1 MEITDI
7 AAFLAYYQ
15 NVRARTRRLLPLLP
29 PDQLEWTYQPGKFT
43 LGDQVRHI
51 AAIERYLYV
60 ETLLGRPS
68 RYAGCGPEL
77 ARGYEATVA
86 FFDRCHAETLEL
98 LAAGPPAR
106 LQQKCYP
113 LGGPAITGWKWLR
126 LLPEH
131 EIHHRG
137 QLYVYLGLL
146 GVTTP
151 PIFGLT
157 SEAVIGHARLEAP
170 PATRPLP

>member
-1 MEITDI
+1 MPIPDLSS
-7 AAFLAYYQ
+7 FLAYYQ

-29 PDQLEWTYQPGKFT
+29 PEQLEWTYQPGKFT

-60 ETLLGRPS
+60 ETVFDRPS
-68 RYAGCGPEL
+68 QYAGCGAGL
-77 ARGYEATVA
+77 ATGYEATVA
-86 FFDRCHAETLEL
+86 FFDRCHAETL
-98 LAAGPPAR
+98 AALRTVSPER

-113 LGGPAITGWKWLR
+113 LGGPGLTVWKWLR

-137 QLYVYLGLL
+137 QLYLYLGML
-146 GVTTP
+146 GIETP

-157 SEAVIGHARLEAP
+157 SEELTQRSASIKN
-170 PATRPLP
+170 